1 MAARTI
7 APYTEFKKFFSSG
20 VFYIVVGGI
29 FLFTSYVQIGEPGS
43 HPSFIFLLAI
53 LGVAIVL
60 YGTGTQ
66 AIGKSN
72 TGTTNVAIAGGAGVL
87 AIVLGFGVVQFNEAI
102 QKVFSSAEYY
112 AVIRLVPDN
121 RSANLDDFVIGARLP
136 NSQPLHLWKSDQE
149 VQILVPVSNSDK
161 LTELTVIAR
170 RRAPGD
176 ASPSIFSQDY
186 EIIWAD
192 ASFTSSRHGL
202 ENLTQGKVS
211 APSETSNNVRFRI
224 DDQLIVTPAE
234 TVVSPEG
241 DEPPIRILAQ

>member
-1 MAARTI
+1 MATRRNA
-7 APYTEFKKFFSSG
+7 AYNEFKKFFSSG
-20 VFYIVVGGI
+20 VFYIVLGGI
-29 FLFTSYVQIGEPGS
+29 FLFTSYVQIGEPKS

-102 QKVFSSAEYY
+102 QKVFSSAKYY
-112 AVIRLVPDN
+112 AVIRLVPDS
-121 RSANLDDFVIGARLP
+121 RSANLDDFVIRARLP

-161 LTELTVIAR
+161 LTELTVVAR
-170 RRAPGD
+170 RRGPGG
-176 ASPSIFSQDY
+176 ANRPFNQVY
-186 EIIWAD
+186 EIVWAD
-192 ASFTSSRHGL
+192 ASFTSSRQGL
-202 ENLTQGKVS
+202 ENLTEGKIS
-211 APSETSNNVRFRI
+211 APSESGHNVRFRI
-224 DDQLIVTPAE
+224 NDQLIVTPAE
-234 TVVSPEG
+234 AVVTPEG